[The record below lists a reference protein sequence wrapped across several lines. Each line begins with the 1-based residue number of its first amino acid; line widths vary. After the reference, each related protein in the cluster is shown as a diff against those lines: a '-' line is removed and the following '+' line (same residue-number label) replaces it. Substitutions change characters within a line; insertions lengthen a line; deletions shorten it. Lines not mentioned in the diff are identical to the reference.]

1 MTTDAQTR
9 LKMTLGD
16 MIVQLSMAHARIEEL
31 EEELAKLKQQK
42 PDEAKPPSKPNGRP
56 SVKADAQ

>member
-1 MTTDAQTR
+1 MTDAQTR

-31 EEELAKLKQQK
+31 EEELAKLKPQGV
-42 PDEAKPPSKPNGRP
+42 DEAKPPAKGNGRP
-56 SVKADAQ
+56 NAKAEAQ

>member
-1 MTTDAQTR
+1 MTDAQTR

-31 EEELAKLKQQK
+31 EEELAKLKPQAV
-42 PDEAKPPSKPNGRP
+42 DEAKPPAKPNGRP
-56 SVKADAQ
+56 NAKAEAP

>member
-1 MTTDAQTR
+1 MTDAQTR

-31 EEELAKLKQQK
+31 EEQLAKLKPQE
-42 PDEAKPPSKPNGRP
+42 PDEAKPPTKPNGRP
-56 SVKADAQ
+56 NAKVDTL